1 MHRMVKMVQ
10 GGRVKEL
17 HPLVQMVQ
25 GGRVQEIHP
34 ESVSY

>member
-1 MHRMVKMVQ
+1 MVQMVQ

-25 GGRVQEIHP
+25 GGRGQEIHP

>member
-1 MHRMVKMVQ
+1 MVKVVQ

-17 HPLVQMVQ
+17 HPLVQMLQ
-25 GGRVQEIHP
+25 GGRVQELHP